1 MNKKK
6 LLILGSDVGSLDVV
20 REAHRMGLYVIVSD
34 LMETSPTREEA
45 DEVWGISTT
54 DIDTLANKCIEENV
68 SGILT
73 GSSDFNITQSRFVCK
88 KAGLPLYCEGDEAW
102 DIANNKGK
110 FKKICEEVGA
120 PTARR
125 FHLTDELCRED
136 LDQIEYP
143 VVVKPVDMSGN
154 RGMSYCYKEEDV
166 IKAYK
171 KARSVSSNPDII
183 CEKMLHGSEYVVN
196 YVVANGEA
204 SLLYFGRE
212 LHQEGEAANLYSM
225 ITTSANQLKVWLEEA
240 DDKVKK
246 AFKKAGFN
254 DGIAW
259 VEVML
264 DKDGHFYIIE
274 PAWRFSSETSY
285 ALYQNVNGFNS
296 LRFLIETA
304 IGIKH
309 TSKDLPKSLDCAYKD
324 SVGSYHLFTKKGG
337 VISKVTGIKEI
348 ESMENVDLDLPK
360 REGGKIVP
368 GANMGLIRAY
378 CKSMEEMVEVY
389 KKVNSVF
396 SVLDENGENMF
407 VRFTGYDQMLDDFNA
422 GLSQFSE

>member
-1 MNKKK
+1 
-6 LLILGSDVGSLDVV
+6 
-20 REAHRMGLYVIVSD
+20 
-34 LMETSPTREEA
+34 
-45 DEVWGISTT
+45 
-54 DIDTLANKCIEENV
+54 
-68 SGILT
+68 
-73 GSSDFNITQSRFVCK
+73 
-88 KAGLPLYCEGDEAW
+88 
-102 DIANNKGK
+102 
-110 FKKICEEVGA
+110 
-120 PTARR
+120 
-125 FHLTDELCRED
+125 
-136 LDQIEYP
+136 
-143 VVVKPVDMSGN
+143 
-154 RGMSYCYKEEDV
+154 
-166 IKAYK
+166 
-171 KARSVSSNPDII
+171 
-183 CEKMLHGSEYVVN
+183 
-196 YVVANGEA
+196 
-204 SLLYFGRE
+204 
-212 LHQEGEAANLYSM
+212 M